1 MATYTGSVTYTG
13 SGEYLRDKV
22 VLVTGAGSGFGSLVS
37 RMLAAHGS
45 RVVISDINEEGMQET
60 LAGIESTGGQALA
73 VHADVTSQEQ
83 MHAAAQAA
91 VERFGALDVLVN
103 NAGIM
108 PLAFF
113 SDHKEAWRVWDAA
126 IDINIK
132 GVVHGINAV
141 YDIMTAQGR
150 GQIVNI
156 SSIYGNAG
164 IVGSG
169 VYSATKA
176 AVALISDSLRSEAK
190 GLIKVTTVKPTGVIG
205 TNLGSAIVNELG
217 ISGLVSTRFEKY
229 AQRTQEYEAGT
240 LSEELM
246 DRDSVRFWNLPPAD
260 LAQSVVHVIDQPWGV
275 SISDIT
281 VRASGDDYMY

>member
-1 MATYTGSVTYTG
+1 MTTYNGTGD
-13 SGEYLRDKV
+13 YLKDKV

-45 RVVISDINEEGMQET
+45 KVVLSDINETGMQET
-60 LAGIESTGGQALA
+60 LAEIEKAGGHALA
-73 VHADVTSQEQ
+73 VRADVTSQDD
-83 MHAAAQAA
+83 MNAAAQEG
-91 VERFGALDVLVN
+91 VKKFGSIDVLVN

-108 PLAFF
+108 PLAYFA
-113 SDHKEAWRVWDAA
+113 DHKTAWKAWDAA

-141 YDIMTAQGR
+141 HDLMIAQGR

-176 AVALISDSLRSEAK
+176 AVSLISDSLRSEAK
-190 GLIKVTTVKPTGVIG
+190 GVIKVTTVKPTGVIG
-205 TNLGSAIVNELG
+205 TNLASAIINEEAM
-217 ISGLVSTRFEKY
+217 SGLVSTRFTEY
-229 AQRTQEYEAGT
+229 AERTQEYVDGK
-240 LSEELM
+240 LSQELL
-246 DRDSVRFWNLPPAD
+246 DRDSVKFWNLPPED
-260 LAQSVVHVIDQPWGV
+260 LARSVVHVIDQPWGI

-281 VRASGDDYMY
+281 VRAAGDDYMY

>member
-1 MATYTGSVTYTG
+1 MVEYEG
-13 SGEYLRDKV
+13 SGEHLTGKV
-22 VLVTGAGSGFGSLVS
+22 VLVTGAGSGFGALVS
-37 RMLAAHGS
+37 EMLAAHGAK
-45 RVVISDINEEGMQET
+45 VVLSDLNEEA
-60 LAGIESTGGQALA
+60 LESTTTALRETGGQVLA
-73 VHADVTSQEQ
+73 VRADVTSQED
-83 MHAAAQAA
+83 MTAAVAAA
-91 VERFGALDVLVN
+91 VEAFGTIDVLVN

-108 PLAFF
+108 PLAYFA
-113 SDHKEAWRVWDAA
+113 DHAQAWRAWDLAV
-126 IDINIK
+126 DVNIK

-141 YDIMTAQGR
+141 HDLMMENGR

-190 GLIKVTTVKPTGVIG
+190 GRIKVTTVKPTGVIG
-205 TNLGSAIVNELG
+205 TNLGSAVVNEEA
-217 ISGLVSTRFEKY
+217 ISGLVGTRFPAY
-229 AQRTQEYEAGT
+229 AARTAEFAEGT
-240 LSEELM
+240 LPPEM
-246 DRDSVRFWNLPPAD
+246 TDRDDIRLWNLPPVD
-260 LAQSVVHVIDQPWGV
+260 LARAVVHVIDQPWGI